1 MTVLERVLVGFTVLA
16 TGIAGAGA
24 PLDAPEG
31 AALVAP
37 LEGVGQATV
46 FVAGDGD
53 TDPAAVADPPD
64 EQAVTPRPRSVIPAI
79 TLSVL
84 RADMV
89 NLFLKRR

>member
-1 MTVLERVLVGFTVLA
+1 M
-16 TGIAGAGA
+16 
-24 PLDAPEG
+24 
-31 AALVAP
+31 AP
-37 LEGVGQATV
+37 LEGAGQAAV

-53 TDPAAVADPPD
+53 TDPAAVVDPPD

-84 RADMV
+84 RADML